1 MVNYKYHQEGR
12 LEIIRSDTQTGEMAQ
27 WAKHLLHVHE
37 NLTLDP
43 QGQCKDG
50 HSTPHLQ
57 SQDPMVRKEEETR
70 ASLEAHRP
78 ASLAY
83 AAVNSK
89 KLSLT
94 R

>member
-1 MVNYKYHQEGR
+1 M
-12 LEIIRSDTQTGEMAQ
+12 EIIRSDTQAGEMAQ
-27 WAKHLLHVHE
+27 RAKHLLHKHKD
-37 NLTLDP
+37 LTLDP

-57 SQDPMVRKEEETR
+57 SQDPMVIKEEETR
-70 ASLEAHRP
+70 ESLEAHGP

-83 AAVNSK
+83 AVVNSK